1 MFKLFLLDALR
12 DYFDGQADP
21 MKKPMT
27 SLRDVDQGGLIHM
40 SYRDTFG
47 HKQSGADV
55 LRVMD
60 IVRNGVADNS
70 DSGA

>member
-1 MFKLFLLDALR
+1 
-12 DYFDGQADP
+12 
-21 MKKPMT
+21 MT

-40 SYRDTFG
+40 SYRDPFG
-47 HKQSGADV
+47 HKQSGADI
-55 LRVMD
+55 LQVMD